1 MIVPM
6 FAGGGYR
13 GALALLGLAFVALST
28 PQSFKELSVARKLAG
43 MAGGLAIGAFLIVVS
58 NFVPKGPYLL
68 YAGLLTTATAVIWR
82 RRRSSAGSDASWPLT
97 VIFFAMLPATAN
109 VAGHWG
115 GVEALPGA
123 LLSLSILSLPLA
135 AAFVMKRPLWPAG
148 IAEHARLVAAGA
160 ATAGVV
166 AAVLGGAYI
175 GDRFSTTEKDLHG
188 RLRHWE
194 QSLSMLQSPG
204 DILFGKGLGRFPAN
218 YFFAAPD
225 SAFPGTYRI
234 TNEDGNGLLSL
245 TGGNYSISFGDI
257 LRVTQRIDG
266 GSVGPFDVRLRVR
279 AKTDAGIYLEV
290 CDRHLI
296 YPENCIIQHVIIK
309 AEPDSWQPV
318 ALRMEGQFSGRARTF
333 RTFAIGLLTQRGAV
347 AVDDIELSTVADGNL
362 LSNGDFTQ
370 GGNRWFMTSDRDHLP
385 WHAKNLM
392 VNLLFDQGAVGL
404 GLFLLLS
411 AAAFWRTSF
420 GRAHEHPLAPYLAA
434 SLLGFWIVG
443 IFDSL
448 IDAPRIAFL
457 YYVLCLHA
465 LVLNGPKGNAA

>member
-1 MIVPM
+1 
-6 FAGGGYR
+6 
-13 GALALLGLAFVALST
+13 
-28 PQSFKELSVARKLAG
+28 

-68 YAGLLTTATAVIWR
+68 YAGLLTMATAIIWR
-82 RRRSSAGSDASWPLT
+82 KRRSSAGSDESWPLT

-257 LRVTQRIDG
+257 LRVTQRIDRG
-266 GSVGPFDVRLRVR
+266 FVGPFDVRLRVR

-296 YPENCIIQHVIIK
+296 YPENCIIQQRHY
-309 AEPDSWQPV
+309 Q
-318 ALRMEGQFSGRARTF
+318 GRAGF
-333 RTFAIGLLTQRGAV
+333 V
-347 AVDDIELSTVADGNL
+347 AAGRAQDGGRVFQAGTRP
-362 LSNGDFTQ
+362 SGPSRSACSPSA
-370 GGNRWFMTSDRDHLP
+370 GRSRSMTSNFRRWP
-385 WHAKNLM
+385 MATCCRT
-392 VNLLFDQGAVGL
+392 VILLR
-404 GLFLLLS
+404 
-411 AAAFWRTSF
+411 AATAGS
-420 GRAHEHPLAPYLAA
+420 
-434 SLLGFWIVG
+434 
-443 IFDSL
+443 
-448 IDAPRIAFL
+448 
-457 YYVLCLHA
+457 
-465 LVLNGPKGNAA
+465 